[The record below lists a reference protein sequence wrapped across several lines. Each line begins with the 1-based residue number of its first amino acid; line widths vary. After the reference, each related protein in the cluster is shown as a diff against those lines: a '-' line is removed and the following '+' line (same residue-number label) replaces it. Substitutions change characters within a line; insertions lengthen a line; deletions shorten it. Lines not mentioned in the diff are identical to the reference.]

1 MKTINT
7 FVSVIKVIHGIME
20 NVLKN
25 AKKEKFS
32 TMENVFVKKIMFI
45 GIENVLLVQKIHGRK
60 MENNVIAR
68 RIIIGTLIQI
78 LVITLFV
85 VTILMWHLS
94 IINSNV
100 SVMMGIL
107 TIMENVKNLFHAHL
121 VQSGIKKNLN
131 VNVPLMMST

>member
-7 FVSVIKVIHGIME
+7 FVSVIKAIHGIME

-25 AKKEKFS
+25 AQKEKFLR
-32 TMENVFVKKIMFI
+32 MENVFVKKIMFI

-85 VTILMWHLS
+85 ETILMWH
-94 IINSNV
+94 
-100 SVMMGIL
+100 
-107 TIMENVKNLFHAHL
+107 
-121 VQSGIKKNLN
+121 
-131 VNVPLMMST
+131 